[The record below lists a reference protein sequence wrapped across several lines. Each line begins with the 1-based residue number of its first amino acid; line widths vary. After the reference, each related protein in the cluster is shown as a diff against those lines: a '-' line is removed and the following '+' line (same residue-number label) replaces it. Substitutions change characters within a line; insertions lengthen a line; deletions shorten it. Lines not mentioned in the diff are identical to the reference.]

1 MFRLLGGLVSPP
13 GARGRLSILMYHRTL
28 PAPDPI
34 LHDSIDADQFER
46 HIALLA
52 ADFNVLPLSE
62 ACTRLSRRQLPARA
76 VSITF
81 DDGYADNESI
91 ALPIL
96 RRYGLTATFF
106 VATGFSEGQIMFNDA
121 VIEAVRSAPAGT
133 YDLSTLGVGIRSLI
147 DSESR
152 RATIDAIVGRLR
164 YQTLNQ
170 RALLVERLV
179 AALRSTLPKNL
190 MMSPVQIKR
199 LHDENMEIGGHTI
212 NHPLLASLDEQQARA
227 EIAGGKH
234 RLEEIT
240 GATVKLFAY
249 PSGKPGRDYG
259 SRDVQLVKEA
269 GFAAAFS
276 TVVGIANS
284 SSDPFQLPRFG
295 AWHRNPSRL
304 GVRLLMECLRAT
316 SAQPALQ
323 PQS

>member
-1 MFRLLGGLVSPP
+1 MFRILGGLVSPS
-13 GARGRLSILMYHRTL
+13 GARGRLSILIYHRAL
-28 PAPDPI
+28 PSPDPI
-34 LHDSIDADQFER
+34 LHDSIDAAQFER
-46 HIALLA
+46 HMALLA

-62 ACTRLSRRQLPARA
+62 ACTRLSRGQLPARA

-81 DDGYADNESI
+81 DDGYADNESV

-106 VATGFSEGQIMFNDA
+106 VATGFSDGQIMFNDA
-121 VIEAVRSAPAGT
+121 VIEAVRSASAGT
-133 YDLSTLGVGIRSLI
+133 YDLSTLGVGVRSLA

-164 YQTLNQ
+164 YQTLNE
-170 RALLVERLV
+170 RALLVERLI
-179 AALRSTLPKNL
+179 AALRSTLPKDL
-190 MMSPVQIKR
+190 MMTPAQIKR

-227 EIAGGKH
+227 EIVGGKH

-240 GATVKLFAY
+240 GAPVKLFAY

-259 SRDVQLVKEA
+259 SRDVQLVREA

-276 TVVGIANS
+276 TVVGIANA
-284 SSDPFQLPRFG
+284 SSDPLQLPRFG
-295 AWHRNPSRL
+295 AWDRNPNRL
-304 GVRLLMECLRAT
+304 GVRLLMGCARA
-316 SAQPALQ
+316 APAAPALQ
-323 PQS
+323 PQY